1 MSTTVRPCGTTVN
14 AHDCLFESAAMHSSR
29 EPSRRVA
36 YREPC
41 ELQAGATQPCGAT
54 PRSSRL
60 AALRTAELPASRKM
74 HGFGLKPFS
83 VRTEAR
89 LCVALFLGKMC
100 GIRTRAY
107 CFVGSRTTHC
117 ANIIPTSTCAPRSLR
132 PLLADEIQ
140 HAELSFTYRL
150 LNRRKGLRLLTG
162 IPIIC
167 TAALARKARTMPHH
181 PLPLTV
187 DDVGVAGCT
196 TTCSFAR
203 PAFPPKS
210 GA

>member
-1 MSTTVRPCGTTVN
+1 MRRYAKVLAACGLEDRRI
-14 AHDCLFESAAMHSSR
+14 ASIPKDAASALSHFRFA
-29 EPSRRVA
+29 PRRVF
-36 YREPC
+36 
-41 ELQAGATQPCGAT
+41 
-54 PRSSRL
+54 
-60 AALRTAELPASRKM
+60 AL
-74 HGFGLKPFS
+74 PF
-83 VRTEAR
+83 
-89 LCVALFLGKMC
+89 FLGKMC

-132 PLLADEIQ
+132 PLLTDEIQ

-150 LNRRKGLRLLTG
+150 LNRRKGLRLFTG
-162 IPIIC
+162 IPVIC